1 MLKQVQHDK
10 WCSFMTF
17 HETGKSKLYG
27 IMENTKNVSP
37 YPLILKPIFKEKPWG
52 GRRLE
57 TLLGKNLPPDVP
69 IGESWE
75 LTIRPEEKSVIANG
89 PLAGKTLFEV
99 CALYG
104 ISPFEDGRFPL
115 LVKFIDA
122 QDTLSVQVHPDDR
135 YVSLHE
141 DTHDSGKNEMWHI
154 IHAEPGS
161 SIILGLKE
169 GVTREA
175 IRKALEDKS
184 LENCL
189 NTVPVTEG
197 DTFFIPAGTVHT
209 IGRGIVLAEIQQNSD
224 ITYRLYD
231 WDRVDKKGN
240 SRELHIEKA
249 LDVINFSSTDTKK
262 IEEITVYEGE
272 NKKTVLVNCPYF
284 VSELLEISEEVVQTV
299 PDNFSIISILDGRL
313 TITFNNG
320 EVNAVKGDTVFLPA
334 GSDDYKLSPDIP
346 SKILKTQGK

>member
-1 MLKQVQHDK
+1 
-10 WCSFMTF
+10 
-17 HETGKSKLYG
+17 
-27 IMENTKNVSP
+27 MENTKNVSP

-75 LTIRPEEKSVIANG
+75 LTIRPEGKSIIANG
-89 PLAGKTLFEV
+89 PLAGKTLFEA
-99 CALYG
+99 CALFG
-104 ISPFEDGRFPL
+104 ISSFEDGRFPL

-141 DTHDSGKNEMWHI
+141 DTLDSGKNEMWHI
-154 IHAEPGS
+154 LHAEPGS
-161 SIILGLKE
+161 YIIMGLKE
-169 GVTREA
+169 GVTRDD

-184 LENCL
+184 LKDCL

-231 WDRVDKKGN
+231 WGRVDNEGN
-240 SRELHIEKA
+240 PRELHIEKA
-249 LDVINFSSTDTKK
+249 LDVINFSSTDNKK
-262 IEEITVYEGE
+262 IEETATYKGK
-272 NKKTVLVNCPYF
+272 NKETVLVDCPYF
-284 VSELLEISEEVVQTV
+284 VSQLLEISEDVVQTV
-299 PDNFSIISILDGRL
+299 PDNFSILSILNGRL
-313 TITFNNG
+313 TIEFGREKIT
-320 EVNAVKGDTVFLPA
+320 AVKGDTVFLPA
-334 GSDDYKLSPDIP
+334 SPADYTLSPDIP
-346 SKILKTQGK
+346 SKILKTRSK

>member
-1 MLKQVQHDK
+1 
-10 WCSFMTF
+10 
-17 HETGKSKLYG
+17 
-27 IMENTKNVSP
+27 MENTKNVSP

-75 LTIRPEEKSVIANG
+75 LTIRPEEKSIIANG
-89 PLAGKTLFEV
+89 PLAGKTLFEA
-99 CALYG
+99 CALFG
-104 ISPFEDGRFPL
+104 ISSFEDGRFPL

-141 DTHDSGKNEMWHI
+141 DTQDSGKNEMWHI
-154 IHAEPGS
+154 LHAEPGS
-161 SIILGLKE
+161 YIIMGLKE

-175 IRKALEDKS
+175 IRKALENKS
-184 LENCL
+184 LEDCL

-231 WDRVDKKGN
+231 WGRVDNEGN
-240 SRELHIEKA
+240 PRELHIEKA
-249 LDVINFSSTDTKK
+249 LDVINFSSTDNKK
-262 IEEITVYEGE
+262 IEETTIYKGK
-272 NKKTVLVNCPYF
+272 NKETVLVDCPYF
-284 VSELLEISEEVVQTV
+284 VSQLLEISEEVVQTV
-299 PDNFSIISILDGRL
+299 PDNFSILSILNGRL
-313 TITFNNG
+313 TIEFGREKIT
-320 EVNAVKGDTVFLPA
+320 AVKGDTVFLPA
-334 GSDDYKLSPDIP
+334 SPADYTLSPDIP
-346 SKILKTQGK
+346 SKILKTRSK

>member
-1 MLKQVQHDK
+1 
-10 WCSFMTF
+10 
-17 HETGKSKLYG
+17 
-27 IMENTKNVSP
+27 MENTKNILP

-75 LTIRPEEKSVIANG
+75 LTIRPGEKSIIANG
-89 PLAGKTLFEV
+89 PLAGKTVFEA

-141 DTHDSGKNEMWHI
+141 DTPDSGKNEMWHI
-154 IHAEPGS
+154 LHADSGS

-175 IRKALEDKS
+175 IRKALDDKS
-184 LENCL
+184 LEDCL
-189 NTVPVTEG
+189 NKVQVTEG
-197 DTFFIPAGTVHT
+197 DTFFIPAGTVHA

-231 WDRVDKKGN
+231 WDRVDGKGN
-240 SRELHIEKA
+240 PRELHIEKA

-262 IEEITVYEGE
+262 IEEIITYEGE

-284 VSELLEISEEVVQTV
+284 VSELLEISEEAVQTV
-299 PDNFSIISILDGRL
+299 PDNFSILSILDGRL
-313 TITFNNG
+313 TIEFEREKVT
-320 EVNAVKGDTVFLPA
+320 VVKGDTVFLPA
-334 GSDDYKLSPDIP
+334 GPSDYTLSPDIP
-346 SKILKTQGK
+346 SKILKTQSN

>member
-1 MLKQVQHDK
+1 
-10 WCSFMTF
+10 
-17 HETGKSKLYG
+17 
-27 IMENTKNVSP
+27 
-37 YPLILKPIFKEKPWG
+37 
-52 GRRLE
+52 
-57 TLLGKNLPPDVP
+57 
-69 IGESWE
+69 
-75 LTIRPEEKSVIANG
+75 
-89 PLAGKTLFEV
+89 LAGKTLFEV

-175 IRKALEDKS
+175 IRKALDDKS
-184 LENCL
+184 LEDCL
-189 NTVPVTEG
+189 NKVQVTEG
-197 DTFFIPAGTVHT
+197 DTFFIPAGTVHA

-231 WDRVDKKGN
+231 WDRVDGKGN
-240 SRELHIEKA
+240 PRELHIEKA

-262 IEEITVYEGE
+262 IEEIITYEGE

-284 VSELLEISEEVVQTV
+284 VSELLEISEEAVQTV
-299 PDNFSIISILDGRL
+299 PDNFSILSILDGRL
-313 TITFNNG
+313 TIEFEREKVT
-320 EVNAVKGDTVFLPA
+320 VVKGDTVFLPA
-334 GSDDYKLSPDIP
+334 GPSDYTLSPDIP
-346 SKILKTQGK
+346 SKILKTQSN